1 MCIRDS
7 SGADHPVSGGASQTS
22 VDDVGRQ
29 DQLSSASRGG
39 DEIGSVQQRPDVGQ
53 SGDGQPVPGRD
64 DLSLIHIS
72 IWSRDYHRGIF
83 ERDGVLNLVDGDVY
97 SSETPW
103 VKPRP
108 EIFLA
113 AAAAVG
119 ADPSACVYVGDR
131 SYEDVHGPQSV
142 GMRAVWI
149 PHSDI
154 PADQQVSHL
163 SLIHI

>member
-1 MCIRDS
+1 MAAGQRDPRR
-7 SGADHPVSGGASQTS
+7 GAVQHDLVAG
-22 VDDVGRQ
+22 
-29 DQLSSASRGG
+29 LS
-39 DEIGSVQQRPDVGQ
+39 P
-53 SGDGQPVPGRD
+53 
-64 DLSLIHIS
+64 
-72 IWSRDYHRGIF
+72 GIF
-83 ERDGVLNLVDGDVY
+83 ERDGVLHLVDGDVY

-149 PHSDI
+149 PFGH
-154 PADQQVSHL
+154 PG
-163 SLIHI
+163 